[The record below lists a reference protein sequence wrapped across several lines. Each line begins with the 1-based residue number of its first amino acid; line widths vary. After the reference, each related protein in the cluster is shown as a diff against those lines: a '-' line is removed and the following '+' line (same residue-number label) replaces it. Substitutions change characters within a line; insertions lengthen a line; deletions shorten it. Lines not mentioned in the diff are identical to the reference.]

1 MNIKKFMCVL
11 GAAAV
16 LSQMGFADVAAESLA
31 NGQIEEMV
39 SADEA
44 LLLKKQ
50 AETAV
55 VEETKLDEEA
65 QAH

>member
-1 MNIKKFMCVL
+1 
-11 GAAAV
+11 
-16 LSQMGFADVAAESLA
+16 
-31 NGQIEEMV
+31 V

-50 AETAV
+50 AATAV

>member
-1 MNIKKFMCVL
+1 MNTKKFMCVL
-11 GAAAV
+11 GATAV
-16 LSQMGFADVAAESLA
+16 FSQMGFADVAAEALA
-31 NGQIEEMV
+31 NEQIEEMV

-50 AETAV
+50 AATAV